1 MLEKTRAIV
10 LNSLKYGESQMIVD
24 MYTEGRGRL
33 SFIQRIPR
41 QGRGGIKKQ
50 YFQPLTI
57 LDIEFDYRATQRLH
71 KLRSAAVAFPFR
83 SLPFDMA
90 KLSIA
95 LFVAE
100 FTIYVT
106 RSEQADPALYAFV
119 ENSVR
124 WLDACEGSF
133 ANFHIIYMLHLT
145 RFIGFYPNVEDY
157 ASGCSFDMR
166 EGCFVYAAP
175 PHKLLFIKGDVY
187 FATVFTLIQTEK
199 RKEEEPVKALLLSN
213 VKFNSSNG
221 TNCS

>member
-133 ANFHIIYMLHLT
+133 ANFHIIYMLGCPGGIVLPLWYSK
-145 RFIGFYPNVEDY
+145 IQSAQEDVWCFSAY
-157 ASGCSFDMR
+157 VTNAQASYLQR
-166 EGCFVYAAP
+166 
-175 PHKLLFIKGDVY
+175 L
-187 FATVFTLIQTEK
+187 
-199 RKEEEPVKALLLSN
+199 
-213 VKFNSSNG
+213 
-221 TNCS
+221 

>member
-100 FTIYVT
+100 FTIT
-106 RSEQADPALYAFV
+106 
-119 ENSVR
+119 
-124 WLDACEGSF
+124 
-133 ANFHIIYMLHLT
+133 
-145 RFIGFYPNVEDY
+145 
-157 ASGCSFDMR
+157 
-166 EGCFVYAAP
+166 
-175 PHKLLFIKGDVY
+175 
-187 FATVFTLIQTEK
+187 
-199 RKEEEPVKALLLSN
+199 
-213 VKFNSSNG
+213 
-221 TNCS
+221 